1 VLHADALADYIEN
14 DLGGIIPEEYS
25 DPYGNGRIKMSDGTA
40 NEDEKEQEEKPVP
53 EPQPLQPSAAVE
65 SSGSVSI
72 VIPGRAAITK
82 NVIPTSGN
90 AAQSV
95 ADTSSASA
103 ANAAPTAAVPANG
116 GENPATGAAVSSAMI
131 FFKFSSVI
139 LNAEDGIDKVAG
151 PALGAVPIATA
162 VSLESKTPLLM
173 IRKEKKGYGTSKL
186 IEGELNSG
194 DNVIVVEDVTTTGG
208 SLLKAIKAI
217 QENGGNVTRA
227 FVVVDRQEG
236 AVDAFEKEGI
246 KLEPLITVDEF

>member
-1 VLHADALADYIEN
+1 MASKEYLIE
-14 DLGGIIPEEYS
+14 LLKE
-25 DPYGNGRIKMSDGTA
+25 
-40 NEDEKEQEEKPVP
+40 NEVFLEGDFT
-53 EPQPLQPSAAVE
+53 L
-65 SSGSVSI
+65 SSGKKSNYYI
-72 VIPGRAAITK
+72 NMKKAITEPK
-82 NVIPTSGN
+82 
-90 AAQSV
+90 
-95 ADTSSASA
+95 
-103 ANAAPTAAVPANG
+103 
-116 GENPATGAAVSSAMI
+116 
-131 FFKFSSVI
+131 I
-139 LNAEDGIDKVAG
+139 LSTISKLITEKIGDDDVDKVAG

-162 VSLESKTPLLM
+162 VSLESGLPLLM

-236 AVDAFEKEGI
+236 AIDAFEKEGI